1 MVGYNALKT
10 GDDHTMKK
18 QITPCRPSW
27 KGTMTSRE
35 RFNRQ
40 MNFQSVDRSF
50 NWEFGYWEENY
61 TQWDIFVENDI
72 TAEWEANE
80 YFSFDRLPTVW
91 ANNWMDPG
99 FEYKELGRTENTRII
114 QNNDGLTAE
123 IPLQGAGSSIPH
135 FTDSSI
141 KTPEDWR
148 RVKEERFRLDS
159 PGRSIDVDALVKAH
173 PSNRDYPLGIDCG
186 SMIGKIRDMLT
197 FEGICYAWA
206 DYPDMLED
214 MAESCCMLVEQSL
227 DKVLGKV
234 EFDFASGWE
243 DICFNKGPILPVSFF
258 ENVVAPRYK
267 RISKKLK
274 DHGVNIWFTDCDG
287 DVRPLIPM
295 FTESGINCMF
305 PLEVTHSGHPGDL
318 LDKYEGLRIMGGVN
332 KMKLIEGKSAI
343 KSYLESLVPY
353 VKRGGFIP
361 FCDHRCP
368 PDVTVENYLYYLDL
382 KETLFGMA

>member
-1 MVGYNALKT
+1 MTYIMN
-10 GDDHTMKK
+10 K
-18 QITPCRPSW
+18 QIIPCRPAW

-61 TQWDIFVENDI
+61 AQWDIFVKNGI
-72 TAEWEANE
+72 TTEWEANE
-80 YFSFDRLPTVW
+80 FFSFDALPGVW

-99 FEYKELGRTENTRII
+99 FEYKELGRTKNTIII
-114 QNNDGLTAE
+114 QNHDGLTGE
-123 IPLQGAGSSIPH
+123 IPLEGAGSSIPH
-135 FTDSSI
+135 FTDSSV
-141 KTPEDWR
+141 KTPEDWK
-148 RVKEERFRLDS
+148 RVKEKHFRLDS

-173 PSNRDYPLGIDCG
+173 PPNRDYPLGIDCG

-214 MAESCCMLVEQSL
+214 MVETCCLLVEQSL

-243 DICFNKGPILPVSFF
+243 DICFKQGPILPVSFF
-258 ENVVAPRYK
+258 EDVIAPRYK
-267 RISKKLK
+267 RIGKKLK
-274 DHGVNIWFTDCDG
+274 SHGINLWWTDCDG
-287 DVRPLIPM
+287 DVRPLIPVFM
-295 FTESGINCMF
+295 ESGINCMF
-305 PLEVTHSGHPGDL
+305 PLEVSHSGHPGEL
-318 LDKYEGLRIMGGVN
+318 LDKYEGLRIMGGVD
-332 KMKLIEGKSAI
+332 KIKLIEGKDAI

-382 KETLFGMA
+382 KEKLFGI